1 MKSGVAFGMN
11 KGFITQEVTGKRVRS
26 LPSRKK
32 GVLGKR
38 VSLIRNIVREVAGFA
53 PYEKRILELL
63 RTGQAKDFKKAYK
76 QAKARLGT
84 HKRGQAKRLELEEVL
99 KAQKKKENK

>member
-1 MKSGVAFGMN
+1 MS
-11 KGFITQEVTGKRVRS
+11 GKRLRS
-26 LPSRKK
+26 LPSRRK
-32 GVLGKR
+32 GTLGKR

-76 QAKARLGT
+76 QAKLRLGT
-84 HKRGQAKRLELEEVL
+84 HKRGMAKRLELEEVL
-99 KAQKKKENK
+99 K